1 MIIPILYNQDKGKV
15 LHGEILKEIV
25 NGVEKEA
32 ITPLIHEEIF
42 PFERIAEAH
51 SLLESGK
58 ATGKIVLRGFGIE

>member
-1 MIIPILYNQDKGKV
+1 M
-15 LHGEILKEIV
+15 
-25 NGVEKEA
+25 
-32 ITPLIHEEIF
+32 TPLIHEEIF